1 MKLVIDKY
9 LNEKNGIYTLI
20 FISGLI
26 IGGTLI
32 LGNDKLC
39 LFHNITGFPC
49 PGCGMTRAFLRFFS
63 GDIKGALY
71 YHPLFWSIPFL
82 FSVVFLSKYSL
93 FLQKLKQNDLFW
105 VVITIIFLL
114 VYFIRLYYMFPDH
127 EPMDFNRNAV
137 FIRIFSVI
145 LK

>member
-26 IGGTLI
+26 IGGFLI

-49 PGCGMTRAFLRFFS
+49 PGCGMTRAFLRFLS
-63 GDIKGALY
+63 GNMKGALY

-82 FSVVFLSKYSL
+82 FSAVFLSKYSL

-105 VVITIIFLL
+105 IIIAAIFLL
-114 VYFIRLYYMFPDH
+114 VYLIRLYYMFPEH
-127 EPMDFNRNAV
+127 EPMDFNENAV

-145 LK
+145 FK